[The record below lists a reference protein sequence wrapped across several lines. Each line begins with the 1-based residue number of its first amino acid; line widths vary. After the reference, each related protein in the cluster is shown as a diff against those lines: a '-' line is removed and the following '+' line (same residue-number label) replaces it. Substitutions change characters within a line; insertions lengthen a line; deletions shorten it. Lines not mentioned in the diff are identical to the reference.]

1 MEKPKVF
8 AISNEDFDLTI
19 RTFNEATKQLAQL
32 AVDYSKEKLTREDI
46 QPTVIEGS
54 EPLVQGKFV
63 RGNAGKFQGL
73 FDKEQM
79 LKNYGKIKIYKPIL
93 IYILLKT
100 GYSFNIKNAGEIIE
114 AYYSD
119 KLKRK
124 LTEKTK
130 NTYAKGYIRY
140 MIEEGIIT
148 RDKLYVCRKVNWGT
162 KKEAELQ
169 EIEEKAEKTIDDQRL
184 QKIADDI
191 YELAKK
197 KNWNT
202 IRRNVDVAEIGTE
215 LANYSNDEIKMGFS
229 RLVRFGKMRQQ
240 TPGQVVFY

>member
-19 RTFNEATKQLAQL
+19 RVFNDTTKQLAQL
-32 AVDYSKEKLTREDI
+32 AVDYSKEKLTQGDI
-46 QPTVIEGS
+46 QPTVIEDPG
-54 EPLVQGKFV
+54 PLVQGKFV

-73 FDKEQM
+73 FGKEQM
-79 LKNYGKIKIYKPIL
+79 LKNYGKMKIYKPIL

-100 GYSFNIKNAGEIIE
+100 GYSFNMKNAEEIIE
-114 AYYSD
+114 AYYKD

-124 LTEKTK
+124 LTEKTR

-140 MIEEGIIT
+140 MVDEKIIT
-148 RDKLYVCRKVNWGT
+148 KDKLAVCRKVNWGK
-162 KKEAELQ
+162 KKEAELK
-169 EIEEKAEKTIDDQRL
+169 EIEETTGSIIDEQRI
-184 QKIADDI
+184 QKVADDI
-191 YELAKK
+191 YELATKK
-197 KNWNT
+197 EWN
-202 IRRNVDVAEIGTE
+202 IMRRNINVADIKTGVP
-215 LANYSNDEIKMGFS
+215 NYSDEDIKMGFS